1 MSRQERQ
8 PPIWAR
14 PEPPGRR
21 GVLSRSEIVRV
32 ALELADAEGVEAVS
46 IRRLARELGSGA
58 MSIYHYFDSRDELLE
73 LMGET
78 VSGEVLVSELSEDWR
93 TALKQIADRSR
104 SAWLKHPWLLAAV
117 QERSTAITPNM
128 LRHVEQSSQAV
139 AKLAE
144 QGADAALLGALV
156 LAVDDYTVGY
166 TLREVA
172 METRSMSERLGEV
185 ADEPYMRYLIESG
198 EFPIIERF
206 LAGEGGPPPQD
217 RFEQGL
223 DWLLDG
229 FAARL
234 PRDPRR

>member
-1 MSRQERQ
+1 
-8 PPIWAR
+8 
-14 PEPPGRR
+14 
-21 GVLSRSEIVRV
+21 VLSRSEIVRV
-32 ALELADAEGVEAVS
+32 ALEIADEEGLEAVS

-58 MSIYHYFDSRDELLE
+58 MSIYHYFASRDELLE

-78 VSGEVLVSELSEDWR
+78 VSGEVLVPELPGDWR
-93 TALKQIADRSR
+93 TALKAIAHRSR
-104 SAWLKHPWLLAAV
+104 AAWLKHPWLLAAV

-139 AKLAE
+139 AKLADR
-144 QGADAALLGALV
+144 GAEPALLGALV

-172 METRSMSERLGEV
+172 MEDPHRGMSERLREV

-206 LAGEGGPPPQD
+206 LAGEGDQPPQD
-217 RFEQGL
+217 RFEDGL

-234 PRDPRR
+234 PPG